1 MQDSF
6 LDFIELALQDDRL
19 YVEVDELDRYKN
31 KFIRFASYANYNGIP
46 DVIVTV
52 KENIIELN
60 YFDRTPS
67 YFKNVYDL
75 YKTRSFFNDYY
86 RKLHK

>member
-19 YVEVDELDRYKN
+19 YVEVDELDRYKD
-31 KFIRFASYANYNGIP
+31 KFIRFASYRSYDGIP

-52 KENIIELN
+52 KENIIILN
-60 YFDRTPS
+60 YFADTPS

-75 YKTRSFFNDYY
+75 YKKCSFFNDYY
-86 RKLHK
+86 KKLHK

>member
-1 MQDSF
+1 MEDSF

-19 YVEVDELDRYKN
+19 YVEIDELDRHKN
-31 KFIRFASYANYNGIP
+31 KFIRFASYANYDGIP

-75 YKTRSFFNDYY
+75 YMKCSYFNDYY
-86 RKLHK
+86 RKLHN

>member
-31 KFIRFASYANYNGIP
+31 KFIRFASYANYDGIP
-46 DVIVTV
+46 DIIVTV

-75 YKTRSFFNDYY
+75 YKKCSFFNDYY
-86 RKLHK
+86 KKLHK

>member
-31 KFIRFASYANYNGIP
+31 KFIRFASYANYDGIP

-52 KENIIELN
+52 KEDIIELN
-60 YFDRTPS
+60 YLDRTPS

-75 YKTRSFFNDYY
+75 YKKCFFFNDYY